1 MLLLTRK
8 LFRFIARK
16 QPPSNIF
23 QDQDLREIAVAMEM
37 TDDDVAMEIN
47 ELPTFSL
54 GFDFLSEEIFTNRG
68 NTGEQN
74 SSKDNS
80 VTFTERKDENCG
92 VKSNFAISQGRF
104 SRKRDEFPSK
114 RRSSA
119 KNSDSYKPE
128 HFTKI
133 AQCSKQSSE
142 ESHQIVKNSPTW
154 NKAGGAVSYSVSNS
168 RTAAPQNAA
177 KPNISTVSSVAS
189 DQRLVSNN
197 SFSLSTQTKTLA
209 QSDGQRSVP
218 SAHAK
223 LQVVTP
229 SCRPNSLVSRPTISP
244 LLSVRIISTLVLF
257 CIDEYALELMQHF
270 GRGLNPR
277 VFQ

>member
-1 MLLLTRK
+1 
-8 LFRFIARK
+8 
-16 QPPSNIF
+16 
-23 QDQDLREIAVAMEM
+23 MEM

-54 GFDFLSEEIFTNRG
+54 GFDFLSEEIFTNSG
-68 NTGEQN
+68 NAGEDN

-80 VTFTERKDENCG
+80 VTFTERKNENSG
-92 VKSNFAISQGRF
+92 VKSNFAIAQGRF
-104 SRKRDEFPSK
+104 RSKRNEFPNE
-114 RRSSA
+114 RRSSRE
-119 KNSDSYKPE
+119 SIDSYKPE
-128 HFTKI
+128 NFTKI

-142 ESHQIVKNSPTW
+142 KCHQLVKNSPTR
-154 NKAGGAVSYSVSNS
+154 NKTSGAVSYSVSNS
-168 RTAAPQNAA
+168 RTAAPQIAA
-177 KPNISTVSSVAS
+177 KPNISTVSSVGS

-197 SFSLSTQTKTLA
+197 SLSLSTRTKTPA

-270 GRGLNPR
+270 GRGFNPR
-277 VFQ
+277 VSQ

>member
-1 MLLLTRK
+1 MLLSFKQK

-16 QPPSNIF
+16 PPPSNIF
-23 QDQDLREIAVAMEM
+23 EDQDLKEIAVAMEM

-92 VKSNFAISQGRF
+92 VKSNFAIPRGRF
-104 SRKRDEFPSK
+104 SSKRNVLPNE
-114 RRSSA
+114 RRSSRES
-119 KNSDSYKPE
+119 SDSHRPE

-142 ESHQIVKNSPTW
+142 ESHQLVKNLPTR

-177 KPNISTVSSVAS
+177 RPNISTVSSVAS
-189 DQRLVSNN
+189 CQRLVSNN
-197 SFSLSTQTKTLA
+197 SLSLSTQTKTLA

-229 SCRPNSLVSRPTISP
+229 SCRPNSLVSRPTVSP

-257 CIDEYALELMQHF
+257 CIDEYALELM
-270 GRGLNPR
+270 
-277 VFQ
+277 

>member
-1 MLLLTRK
+1 
-8 LFRFIARK
+8 
-16 QPPSNIF
+16 
-23 QDQDLREIAVAMEM
+23 MEM

-54 GFDFLSEEIFTNRG
+54 GFDFLSEEIFTDRG
-68 NTGEQN
+68 NTGEEN

-92 VKSNFAISQGRF
+92 VKSNFAIPQGRF
-104 SRKRDEFPSK
+104 SSKRNEVSNE
-114 RRSSA
+114 RRSSREG
-119 KNSDSYKPE
+119 SDSHRPE

-133 AQCSKQSSE
+133 AQCSKQ
-142 ESHQIVKNSPTW
+142 ESHQLVKNSLTR
-154 NKAGGAVSYSVSNS
+154 NNTSGAVSYSVSNS
-168 RTAAPQNAA
+168 TTAAPQIAA

-197 SFSLSTQTKTLA
+197 SLSLSTQTKTPA
-209 QSDGQRSVP
+209 QIDGQRSVP

-257 CIDEYALELMQHF
+257 CIDEYALELM
-270 GRGLNPR
+270 
-277 VFQ
+277 